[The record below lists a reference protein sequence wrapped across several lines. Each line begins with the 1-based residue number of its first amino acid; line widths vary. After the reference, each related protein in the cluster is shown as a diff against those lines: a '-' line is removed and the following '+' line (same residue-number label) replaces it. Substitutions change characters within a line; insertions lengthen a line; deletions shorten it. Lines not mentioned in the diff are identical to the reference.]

1 MRKLKKWG
9 TVMLA
14 FCMAFGFAACSGDEE
29 VSLSLT
35 KEEMDATMKGNWKVE
50 RAGAYNTDI
59 AGEEHVTDLV
69 ESSLDYLTI
78 DETRITL
85 HFDPAVEVEYL
96 DGENMRREQVTEYT
110 FTHRNYSEVE
120 GAIWFNNETSE
131 EDAFMNVMVGWT
143 EETWSSVFVFTLYGK
158 EKNESFATNLMLRIN
173 NGLAYWLSRMDE

>member
-14 FCMAFGFAACSGDEE
+14 FCMAFGFAACNGDEE

-50 RAGAYNTDI
+50 QAGAYNTDI

-78 DETRITL
+78 DETHITL

-96 DGENMRREQVTEYT
+96 EGENMWREQVTEYT
-110 FTHRNYSEVE
+110 FTHQGYSEVK
-120 GAIWFNNETSE
+120 GAIWFNSERSE
-131 EDAFMNVMVGWT
+131 EDAFMSVMVDWT

-158 EKNESFATNLMLRIN
+158 EKDESFATNLMLRIS
-173 NGLAYWLSRMDE
+173 NGLTYWLSRMDD